1 MRKRAV
7 RDLGL
12 IIGIGVVLAGLVFAN
27 AELRRGGLV
36 ERMDSWRRSVEAARQ
51 EQGLELI
58 SWDVVRETRGTRTTG
73 ATFSDELEQH
83 DDTRVDIIGFM
94 VPVYEFREV
103 SEFLLL
109 PLPIEC
115 YFCEEPP
122 MREIIHVRMRDGER
136 ANLVNEPVMV
146 NGLFN
151 LHEDAGSDYFY
162 TIEDALW
169 GPGQPDGDVTRKE
182 VPMEHRLHEPVEE
195 MQEYL
200 REPPERET
208 APQE

>member
-1 MRKRAV
+1 M
-7 RDLGL
+7 
-12 IIGIGVVLAGLVFAN
+12 AGLVFAN

-36 ERMDSWRRSVEAARQ
+36 EQMDSWRRSVEAARE
-51 EQGLELI
+51 EQGLELLD
-58 SWDVVRETRGTRTTG
+58 WDVIRNTRGTRQSG
-73 ATFSDELEQH
+73 ATFAEELEQH
-83 DDTRVDIIGFM
+83 DDTRVDVIGFM

-122 MREIIHVRMRDGER
+122 MREVMHVQMRDGEM

-146 NGLFN
+146 NGRFSLDG
-151 LHEDAGSDYFY
+151 DADSGYFY

-182 VPMEHRLHEPVEE
+182 IPMEHRLHEPVEE
-195 MQEYL
+195 MREQL
-200 REPPERET
+200 REAPEREN
-208 APQE
+208 AP

>member
-7 RDLGL
+7 KDLGL
-12 IIGIGVVLAGLVFAN
+12 IVGVGVVLAGLVFAN
-27 AELRRGGLV
+27 SELRRGGLV
-36 ERMDSWRRSVEAARQ
+36 EQMESWRSSVEAARE

-58 SWDVVRETRGTRTTG
+58 SWDTVRRTRGTRTT
-73 ATFSDELEQH
+73 APTFPDELERH
-83 DDTRVDIIGFM
+83 DGTRVDIIGFM
-94 VPVYEFREV
+94 VPLYEFREV

-109 PLPIEC
+109 PLPLEC
-115 YFCEEPP
+115 YFCEQPP
-122 MREIIHVRMRDGER
+122 MREVMHVQMRDGET

-146 NGLFN
+146 NGRFS
-151 LHEDAGSDYFY
+151 LHGDGDAEYFY

-169 GPGQPDGDVTRKE
+169 GPGEPDGDVTTKE

-195 MQEYL
+195 MREEL
-200 REPPERET
+200 REAPEQET